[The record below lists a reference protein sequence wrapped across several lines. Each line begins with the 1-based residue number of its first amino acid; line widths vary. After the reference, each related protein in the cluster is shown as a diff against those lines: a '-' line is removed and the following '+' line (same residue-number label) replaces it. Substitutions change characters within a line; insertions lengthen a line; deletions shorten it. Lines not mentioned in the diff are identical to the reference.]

1 MSSSSRGAAAKA
13 SGSTGA
19 RPKSKKRNTTIEI
32 DVTPSRPST
41 STSRSHSPRSPKKK
55 YFADPRRNPS
65 ISSAGSPRK
74 RPKKKGKSLGKR
86 LRETVLEEGDDWR
99 QRLRQV
105 EDKNRVLEDKL
116 HAKKQTIQGLKQ
128 QHKRDIEENSGK
140 FNTQLENQQEKHS
153 KEKSKLE
160 KEVKSLRKRAE
171 KAELELIKAES
182 IKTSQAPGGA
192 PEAFFQDILVNL
204 KDFLDGQLQ
213 CSICNEIYVFPTSI
227 NCGHSYCEDCIEGWR
242 KKQANATCPIC
253 RADVV
258 MLSPNQVLDGFI
270 EKFIDNF
277 FPEDAKNQRAEL
289 VKERKAKK
297 DARAQAAAQNPVL
310 SAGTRRRI
318 LNLDSA
324 SDDTD
329 DSWDGA
335 LAALAVEPGMPISV
349 TFHELSRFCRFLPD

>member
-1 MSSSSRGAAAKA
+1 MSSSSRGQASKA
-13 SGSTGA
+13 SGSATGA

-41 STSRSHSPRSPKKK
+41 STSRSSLSPRSPKKK

-99 QRLRQV
+99 QRLRQL
-105 EDKNRVLEDKL
+105 EEKNRALEEKL
-116 HAKKQTIQGLKQ
+116 QVKKLTLQSHKQ
-128 QHKRDIEENSGK
+128 QHKREIEELTGN
-140 FNTQLENQQEKHS
+140 FNTQSEREQEKHI
-153 KEKSKLE
+153 KEKSKFE
-160 KEVKSLRKRAE
+160 KELKSLRKRAE
-171 KAELELIKAES
+171 KAELDLIKAES
-182 IKTSQAPGGA
+182 IKTSQNTGA

-227 NCGHSYCEDCIEGWR
+227 NCGHTYCEDCIEGWR

-277 FPEDAKNQRAEL
+277 FPEDAKGQRAEL
-289 VKERKAKK
+289 VKERKTKK
-297 DARAQAAAQNPVL
+297 DARAQEPVL

-318 LNLDSA
+318 LNLDSE
-324 SDDTD
+324 DDTD

-335 LAALAVEPGMPISV
+335 LAALAVEPGMNEPDV
-349 TFHELSRFCRFLPD
+349 VDFSRFLW